1 MSQSPVLPTLPAL
14 VPHRGGQL
22 TARLFRA
29 VFKAQRWRMLGEFP
43 NLPKAVAIVSP
54 HTSNFDAWYGF
65 NALLAL
71 DLQVTVFA
79 KHTLFKTALK
89 PVLQWMGAVP
99 VVRDSPQGFTQQVI
113 DHIQQQERIWIAMA
127 PEGTRKNARKIRS
140 GFYRIATAA
149 NIPIVMFSLDYAHK
163 AIHIL
168 WVFQPTGHYEHDLEH
183 ILQCYSGQFS
193 PKHPERL
200 AAPLQKVLKNH

>member
-1 MSQSPVLPTLPAL
+1 MSQSKVIPTLPPL
-14 VPHRGGQL
+14 VPQRGGRM
-22 TARLFRA
+22 TAALFRA
-29 VFKAQRWRMLGEFP
+29 MFKAQGWRMLGEFP

-113 DHIQQQERIWIAMA
+113 DHIQQQERVWIAMA
-127 PEGTRKNARKIRS
+127 PEGTRKHAKNMRS

-149 NIPIVMFSLDYAHK
+149 NIPIVMFALDYARK
-163 AIHIL
+163 VIRIL
-168 WVFQPTGHYEHDLEH
+168 GVYHPTGDYEHDLEQ
-183 ILQCYSGQFS
+183 ILHCYSGQFS
-193 PKHPERL
+193 AKHPERV
-200 AAPLQKVLKNH
+200 AQPLQKGQKNH